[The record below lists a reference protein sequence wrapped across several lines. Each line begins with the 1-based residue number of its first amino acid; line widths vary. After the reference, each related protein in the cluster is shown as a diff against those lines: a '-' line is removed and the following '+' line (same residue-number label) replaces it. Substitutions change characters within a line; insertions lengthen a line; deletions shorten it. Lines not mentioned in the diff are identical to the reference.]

1 MKAIAIALPCLIAG
15 SLIGALNLSTAAPF
29 PPDGGQ
35 QIQQQLKRVNIV
47 SVLKMDGTT
56 EHYGCFPGLA
66 LTDCIADP
74 IAGFDS
80 DATFSLLSAGG
91 SLHCGSTPMGTN
103 STCTYA
109 NAVYGL
115 DCDLRCGSPIL
126 SADQTIV
133 APQ

>member
-1 MKAIAIALPCLIAG
+1 MKVIAIALPCLIAG
-15 SLIGALNLSTAAPF
+15 SLIGAMNLSSAAPL
-29 PPDGGQ
+29 PPDGQ

-47 SVLKMDGTT
+47 SVLKMDGST

-66 LTDCIADP
+66 LTDCIPDSVAT
-74 IAGFDS
+74 FDS
-80 DATFSLLSAGG
+80 DSTFTLLSSGG
-91 SLHCGSTPMGTN
+91 SMHCGTVAMGAN

-126 SADQTIV
+126 AADQTMV